1 MFDNTFVLFASSVFI
16 VVAAGCMFALLV
28 LLINNRRK
36 SDEEEWRDPQP
47 VLFRIFKPL
56 VQLFAH
62 YVKSFM
68 GEGYT
73 EKISKKISTAGMT
86 YTFLPEE
93 LITLRF
99 IFAFITAVLAVYIYV
114 NFVSIEIRVVASF
127 LPFVG
132 FFYPDIWLNDRIKMR
147 RTRIEKQFP
156 FLMDLLVLSMKSGL
170 NYATSLAQ
178 AVESL
183 PKGPVKEEFSKYL
196 RELKAGKNRREALN
210 SLAKRVE
217 VPSVSNFVAALN
229 QADESGGEIGDVLQ
243 AQAAHQRVNRFNIAE
258 KKANQA
264 PVKLLLPLVIFLFP
278 VLFMIIGFVMAVK
291 AVDSGVAPVWLA
303 SFLGG

>member
-1 MFDNTFVLFASSVFI
+1 MSAFI
-16 VVAAGCMFALLV
+16 V
-28 LLINNRRK
+28 LLIKNRRK
-36 SDEEEWRDPQP
+36 GDDEEWRDPQP
-47 VLFRIFKPL
+47 LLFRIFKPL

-62 YVKSFM
+62 YVKSYM
-68 GEGYT
+68 GESYT
-73 EKISKKISTAGMT
+73 DKISKKIGTAGMT

-99 IFAFITAVLAVYIYV
+99 IFAFIAGVLAVYIYA
-114 NFVSIEIRVVASF
+114 NFESIEIRLVCTF
-127 LPFVG
+127 LPLIG
-132 FFYPDIWLNDRIKMR
+132 FFYPDIWLNDHIKMR

-178 AVESL
+178 TVESL

-196 RELKAGKNRREALN
+196 RELKAGKNRREALT

-217 VPSVSNFVAALN
+217 VPSISNFVAALN

-243 AQAAHQRVNRFNIAE
+243 AQAVHQRVNRFNLAE

-264 PVKLLLPLVIFLFP
+264 PVKLLLPLVMFLFP
-278 VLFMIIGFVMAVK
+278 VLFMIIGFVMAAK
-291 AVDSGVAPVWLA
+291 AVDSGVAPVWLV
-303 SFLGG
+303 SLLGG